1 MGVMIRARELHLP
14 GNPLDWLARGSDRP
28 HPVLLR
34 LPAGGGTHQRRGI
47 LLSWGPAEWATA
59 ADGNLLER
67 LARWTEERAV
77 PARADLPFA
86 GGAIGHFEYAGRV
99 PGYPPEAP
107 LALAGWWGWYDRF
120 LLHDGDRGTTLAVVR
135 GEADQLDAWVEEVQA
150 VAQRPVPVEPGDFSR
165 EGEPATLPTSDLGQ
179 ADYESRVR
187 RAQEW
192 IAAGD
197 IYQVNLAQRFRGE
210 HRGSAVGLFR
220 SLWEANPAPAAAYLD
235 TGPRQVLSSSPEWF
249 LTGRLGGPVETR
261 PIKGTRPRSADPA
274 RDRQLAREL
283 RGNRKEQAE
292 LLMIVDMERNDLGR
306 VCRPGTVRAE
316 RPFAIESF
324 ASVHH
329 LVGRVR
335 GELRAG
341 VGWPE
346 LFAATYP
353 GGSITGA
360 PKLRAME
367 ILAALEPSPRRAF
380 CGTIGC
386 LSADGQF
393 HTNIAI
399 RTLEKEDDS
408 LSFGV
413 GAGIVADSD
422 PAAEYEETLNKAE
435 RLLAAAGWAAAD
447 SARAHDRRVAG

>member
-1 MGVMIRARELHLP
+1 MRTRELHLP
-14 GNPLDWLARGSDRP
+14 GEPLDWLARASDRA

-34 LPAGGGTHQRRGI
+34 LPVGAGANGRRWI
-47 LLSWGPAEWATA
+47 LVAWGPAECATA
-59 ADGNLLER
+59 ADGDLLER
-67 LARWTEERAV
+67 LAHWAAERAV
-77 PARADLPFA
+77 PAQADLPFA
-86 GGAIGHFEYAGRV
+86 GGALGHFEYAARV
-99 PGYPPEAP
+99 PGYPPEGP
-107 LALAGWWGWYDRF
+107 LALTGWWGWYDRF
-120 LLHDGDRGTTLAVVR
+120 LLYDEDRGTTLAAVR
-135 GEADQLDAWVEEVQA
+135 GDAEALHSWREEVEA
-150 VAQRPVPVEPGDFSR
+150 VVHRTIPM
-165 EGEPATLPTSDLGQ
+165 EPAEFPLAGEAVTPPSSDLGR
-179 ADYESRVR
+179 ADYEAGVR

-210 HRGSAVGLFR
+210 HRGSATDLFR
-220 SLWEANPAPAAAYLD
+220 RLWAANPAPAAAYLD

-249 LTGRLGGPVETR
+249 LSGRLGGLVETR

-274 RDRQLAREL
+274 RDHQLAREL
-283 RGNRKEQAE
+283 QDNRKEQAE

-306 VCRPGTVRAE
+306 VCRPGTVRAD

-335 GELRAG
+335 GELRPE

-360 PKLRAME
+360 PKLRAMD

-399 RTLEKEDDS
+399 RTLEKEGDF

-435 RLLAAAGWAAAD
+435 RLLAAAGWEASPPALP
-447 SARAHDRRVAG
+447 RDRRAAG